1 MHRLLVAVVSLV
13 AVHRLLVAAVSL
25 VAVHRLL
32 VAAVSLAAEHRLW
45 VHRLHQLQHAG
56 FSSCDLGTL
65 QRGLSR
71 CGALALAAG
80 SM

>member
-45 VHRLHQLQHAG
+45 VSGFQYLRSMGLVAPQHMG
-56 FSSCDLGTL
+56 SSWIRD
-65 QRGLSR
+65 
-71 CGALALAAG
+71 
-80 SM
+80 